1 MSFAMLSPRRFLYI
15 FGCELKPEAAGGGG
29 GLKTENLDFFL
40 NLRDRRS
47 LGTKVL

>member
-29 GLKTENLDFFL
+29 GAQNRKSRFFL